1 MSAAMRSTGFLL
13 VWLILA
19 GSGPADLP
27 AGVAAALAATWVSLR
42 LTPPGHRTF
51 VRPLKA
57 GQFVLRFLIQAII
70 AGTDVAWRAL
80 DPRLPLQPGFATFRS
95 RLPAGGEREVFCAI
109 TSLLPGTL
117 PAGESAEG
125 LIIHCLD
132 TSQPVA
138 TQLAAE
144 EARFI
149 EMLGGAR
156 DHG

>member
-1 MSAAMRSTGFLL
+1 LRSTGFLL

-19 GSGPADLP
+19 GSSPADLP

-42 LTPPGHRTF
+42 LTPPHRGMML
-51 VRPLKA
+51 RPLKTV
-57 GQFVLRFLIQAII
+57 QFVLRFFIQAVV

-80 DPRLPLQPGFATFRS
+80 DPRLPLQPGFVTFRS
-95 RLPAGGEREVFCAI
+95 RLSPGGEREAFCAI

-117 PAGESAEG
+117 PAGESADG

-132 TSQPVA
+132 VRQPVA
-138 TQLAAE
+138 AQLAAE

-149 EMLGGAR
+149 EMLGGN
-156 DHG
+156 HG

>member
-1 MSAAMRSTGFLL
+1 VSAALRSLGFLL

-19 GSGPADLP
+19 GTNPVDLP
-27 AGVAAALAATWVSLR
+27 AGIAAALAAMWVSLR
-42 LTPPGHRTF
+42 LTPPGHGTS

-57 GQFVLRFLIQAII
+57 AQYVLRFLTQAIV

-80 DPRLPLQPGFATFRS
+80 DPRLPLQPGFVTFRS
-95 RLPAGGEREVFCAI
+95 RLPAGGEREAFCAI

-117 PAGESAEG
+117 PAGESADG
-125 LIIHCLD
+125 LIIHCID
-132 TSQPVA
+132 VRQPVTA
-138 TQLAAE
+138 QLRAE

-156 DHG
+156 GHG